1 MSSKLDRLVRKAKAE
16 GKAAAAA
23 AILSAYLEPPDH
35 ERAFRDFHWGNAPDR
50 DVRISVEPLAGE
62 VWQLGDLVS
71 VTYETDKGGERAW
84 WVHDFDDPPV
94 LAASSPRQLII
105 CPGRYRVT
113 PRGIV
118 G

>member
-1 MSSKLDRLVRKAKAE
+1 MSSRLDRLVAEAKRS
-16 GKAAAAA
+16 GRSKAAAELLA
-23 AILSAYLEPPDH
+23 AYLEPRDH
-35 ERAFRDFHWGNAPDR
+35 ERAFQDFHWGNAPDR

-62 VWQLGDLVS
+62 VWMLGDLIS

-84 WVHDFDDPPV
+84 WVHDFDRPPV

-105 CPGRYRVT
+105 CPGNYRVT